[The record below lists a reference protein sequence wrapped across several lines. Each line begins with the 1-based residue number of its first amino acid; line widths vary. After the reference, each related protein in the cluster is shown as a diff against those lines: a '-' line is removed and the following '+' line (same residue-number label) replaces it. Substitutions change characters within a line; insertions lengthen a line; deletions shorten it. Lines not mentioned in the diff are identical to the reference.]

1 MAQICFNQ
9 MAAALATVI
18 LASLAHPALASGEAE
33 LAAAMDYAADH
44 RYAIALAHF
53 RLSAEQ
59 GNVQAQR
66 SLGLM
71 LLKGETL
78 YGSEVASSRAEALKW
93 LSLAASKGCGVSKFV
108 LARLNSEGEST
119 GRLVSMK

>member
-1 MAQICFNQ
+1 MARMCCNKKL
-9 MAAALATVI
+9 AALATVI

-33 LAAAMDYAADH
+33 LAAALDHAADH

-71 LLKGETL
+71 LLKGEPL
-78 YGSEVASSRAEALKW
+78 YGGEVPGNRVEALRW
-93 LSLAASKGCGVSKFV
+93 LSLAADKGCGVSKFV
-108 LARLNSEGEST
+108 LARLNSEGKFT